1 MKNLDF
7 LKNSSRRKFLKILGV
22 SLAGSL
28 GYGLLNLHESQINK
42 SFWKGSVL
50 GAPSKVEIHSRDEKL
65 NSYLINEIDILVMKY
80 DNIFNIQNKQSE
92 INILNKNKVIN
103 NPSPEFIEVIK
114 NSKFV
119 SVKTNGLFDITVQ
132 PLWDLYFDHF
142 IINNRKTTPDIKKI
156 KKTLKLVNWQN
167 VIVYEDKIILNNK
180 ASITLN
186 GIAQGWIT
194 DQITNILS
202 NNGFTD
208 TLVDFGENYASGMFE
223 NTRPWN
229 ILIKGKNTEKVVNIS
244 NKAIATSGGYG
255 TIFEPSMKH
264 HHIFNTKTG
273 KSSNNFRAVSIISDK
288 AWLSDAISTAS
299 LSMKKETLKK
309 LCKDLHAKA
318 IVQENKSFVEI
329 T

>member
-7 LKNSSRRKFLKILGV
+7 LNNSSRRKFLKILGV
-22 SLAGSL
+22 SIVGSL
-28 GYGLLNLHESQINK
+28 GYGFFNLHKNQINK

-65 NSYLINEIDILVMKY
+65 NNYLINKINKLVLKY
-80 DNIFNIQNKQSE
+80 ENIFNLQNKKSE
-92 INILNKNKVIN
+92 ISYLNKNKFIN
-103 NPSPEFIEVIK
+103 NPSPEFIEVIN

-119 SVKTNGLFDITVQ
+119 SDKTNGLFDITVQ
-132 PLWDLYFDHF
+132 PLWDLYYDHF
-142 IINNRKTTPDIKKI
+142 IIKNRNTTPDINKI
-156 KKTLKLVNWQN
+156 KETLKLVNWKN
-167 VIVYEDKIILNNK
+167 VVVHEDKVILNNRS
-180 ASITLN
+180 SITLN

-194 DQITNILS
+194 DKITKLLS

-208 TLVDFGENYASGMFE
+208 TLVDFGESYASGMFE
-223 NTRPWN
+223 YTRPWN
-229 ILIKGKNTEKVVNIS
+229 ILIKGKNTEKVVNVS
-244 NKAIATSGGYG
+244 NKAIATSGGHG
-255 TIFEPSMKH
+255 TIFEPSMKY

-273 KSSNNFRAVSIISDK
+273 KSSNNFKAVSVISDK
-288 AWLSDAISTAS
+288 AWLSDAISTSS

-309 LCKDLHAKA
+309 LCKHLKAKA